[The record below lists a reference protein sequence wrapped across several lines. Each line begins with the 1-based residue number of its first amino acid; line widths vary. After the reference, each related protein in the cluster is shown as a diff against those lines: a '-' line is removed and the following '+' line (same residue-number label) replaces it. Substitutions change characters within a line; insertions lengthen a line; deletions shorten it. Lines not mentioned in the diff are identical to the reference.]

1 MYSPDEYA
9 IRTQRECI
17 DLSLVC
23 LAHSS
28 IGYSLAHC
36 TALHSTV
43 QHSNA
48 LFSSVLRQGH
58 RHTEALIDP
67 MQSPLSLSLSLS
79 LRIRLTIAIAIPS
92 DHVVTVAMYDLSAPH
107 APHSV
112 LRTHTHRSPGYWIQG
127 SRSTSLSAVHSQQ
140 NAHTRR
146 A

>member
-1 MYSPDEYA
+1 
-9 IRTQRECI
+9 
-17 DLSLVC
+17 VC

-43 QHSNA
+43 QPCNA
-48 LFSSVLRQGH
+48 PYSSVLIQGH

-67 MQSPLSLSLSLS
+67 MRSPLSPSPSLSLS

-92 DHVVTVAMYDLSAPH
+92 DDVVTVDMYDLSASDAPH
-107 APHSV
+107 SVFSAPDAPHSV
-112 LRTHTHRSPGYWIQG
+112 LRTHTHRGPGYWIQG

-140 NAHTRR
+140 NTHTRS